1 MFYFHKLHIIFES
14 KGAATPGINTNA
26 ITSVHIA
33 GSKYKTKPA
42 QAAKQLVQ
50 LKGLKSNFHFL
61 WNWCISTKNK
71 AKHIAANIVSII
83 KYLF

>member
-1 MFYFHKLHIIFES
+1 MIYFHKFHISLES
-14 KGAATPGINTNA
+14 KGAAAPGINTNA

-33 GSKYKTKPA
+33 GSKNKAKPL

-61 WNWCISTKNK
+61 CNWCISTKNI
-71 AKHIAANIVSII
+71 AKHIAAII
-83 KYLF
+83 IIY

>member
-1 MFYFHKLHIIFES
+1 VFYFHKFHISFES

-26 ITSVHIA
+26 IMSVQIA
-33 GSKYKTKPA
+33 GSTYKPNPI

-61 WNWCISTKNK
+61 
-71 AKHIAANIVSII
+71 
-83 KYLF
+83 

>member
-1 MFYFHKLHIIFES
+1 VFYFHKFHISFES
-14 KGAATPGINTNA
+14 KGANTPGINTNA

-33 GSKYKTKPA
+33 GNKYKVKPV

-61 WNWCISTKNK
+61 WNWCISTKK
-71 AKHIAANIVSII
+71 IAKHIAAIIIICVIV
-83 KYLF
+83 F